1 MTDQPE
7 TTEEFHRKKLQ
18 RVIAAVGALLTGMM
32 CLIAG
37 FVLEAMPGGRYSLVL
52 MIGAFV
58 FYFQAAA
65 MLDAGPTRRL
75 YNLIPGFGFDELYN
89 PDKRDHAEVPADD

>member
-18 RVIAAVGALLTGMM
+18 RVIAAVGALLVAAM
-32 CLIAG
+32 CAMTG
-37 FVLEAMPGGRYSLVL
+37 FVLEAVPGGKFGLLL
-52 MIGAFV
+52 MIAGVA

-65 MLDAGPTRRL
+65 MLDVGPTRRV
-75 YNLIPGFGFDELYN
+75 YNLIPGFGVDELHS
-89 PDKRDHAEVPADD
+89 PDDRHAEVPADD